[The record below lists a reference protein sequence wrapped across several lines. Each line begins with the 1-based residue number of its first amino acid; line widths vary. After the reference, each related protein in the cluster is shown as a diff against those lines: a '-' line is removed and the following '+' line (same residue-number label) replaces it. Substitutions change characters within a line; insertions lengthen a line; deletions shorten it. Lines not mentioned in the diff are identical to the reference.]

1 MARILSKIIVALLAL
16 WATSIFIAE
25 IMGITIY
32 FPFNVVDERQEVPLH
47 RLTSLRLSIAL
58 TFIYFA
64 FRYIFFQSEKLYPI
78 QFLDIYIKSL
88 TISALFVFY
97 SMNVKL
103 NEYYF
108 VLFFLIVSIIL
119 HFASRR
125 RIRNYFN

>member
-32 FPFNVVDERQEVPLH
+32 FPFNIVDERQEVPIH

-78 QFLDIYIKSL
+78 QFLDIYKKFNNQFCFCF
-88 TISALFVFY
+88 LF
-97 SMNVKL
+97 
-103 NEYYF
+103 NEY
-108 VLFFLIVSIIL
+108 
-119 HFASRR
+119 
-125 RIRNYFN
+125 